1 MVKWSSTGVVSKPA
15 SNLLMQLVEK
25 RSCWERLAR
34 NLSYLGNLSYA
45 VLVSKDKVL

>member
-34 NLSYLGNLSYA
+34 EFILPREFILRSSGI
-45 VLVSKDKVL
+45 KG